1 VLFDTIPTPIR
12 LSSVGLKARPLNY
25 RELLNTTQGLYDLLP
40 ATAARTS
47 ATFPYISPFTKPSN
61 ANDMGDHVA
70 LCDGGYVDNEGIVTA
85 ANWIEFLLRQRK
97 SSGQNGKVFDRI
109 LFLRIQPSWVDDKNE
124 PSSSGGLLGFFRWLA
139 GPAETMVNVRSASQL
154 ERGNLE
160 TDLAELSAVVD
171 RRNEPLSPG
180 DLLGYFRLFAG
191 PALAAVNVRSAS
203 QVERGNP
210 ETDLADQSA
219 VVDKGNDSASS
230 MNAPPPKA
238 QKKETTESLA
248 EKYQELKD
256 LAERNLSKSARRE
269 IWEKMLDRFQARN
282 GDLEIQPKITP
293 PNQKTAEQEEQSKD
307 ESLIIVQTIPFIN
320 NGQTIPLNW
329 KLSEQQ
335 KIGYLLAWEICSGKD
350 TPLRTTLDRFFTP
363 K

>member
-1 VLFDTIPTPIR
+1 
-12 LSSVGLKARPLNY
+12 
-25 RELLNTTQGLYDLLP
+25 
-40 ATAARTS
+40 
-47 ATFPYISPFTKPSN
+47 
-61 ANDMGDHVA
+61 
-70 LCDGGYVDNEGIVTA
+70 
-85 ANWIEFLLRQRK
+85 
-97 SSGQNGKVFDRI
+97 
-109 LFLRIQPSWVDDKNE
+109 
-124 PSSSGGLLGFFRWLA
+124 
-139 GPAETMVNVRSASQL
+139 
-154 ERGNLE
+154 
-160 TDLAELSAVVD
+160 VVD